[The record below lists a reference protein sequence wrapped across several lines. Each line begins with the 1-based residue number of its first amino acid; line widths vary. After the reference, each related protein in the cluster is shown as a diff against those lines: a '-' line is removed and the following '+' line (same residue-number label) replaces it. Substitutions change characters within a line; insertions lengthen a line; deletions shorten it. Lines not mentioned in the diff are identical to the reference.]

1 MNMAIDALT
10 RTLWPRG
17 NGPESPQVY
26 ALLDGARDD
35 EIAKMVRISGLP
47 YACLYA
53 GSLSPDL
60 QAAAP
65 YLVQVAPESR
75 MFKACFEAGW
85 GRSWGVFVIAEP
97 DVTLQAL
104 RKHFRSL
111 LRVNDEQGKAL
122 VFRYYDPRVLRIYLP
137 TCTPSERREFFGP
150 ALRLVVESGKPG
162 DDQPLVFEKSPGP
175 MLRSA

>member
-1 MNMAIDALT
+1 MSMAMAALT
-10 RTLWPRG
+10 RTLWPKG
-17 NGPESPQVY
+17 NGPECPQVY

-35 EIAKMVRISGLP
+35 AVAKMVRISGLP

-53 GSLSPDL
+53 GNLSPAL

-75 MFKACFEAGW
+75 MFKAFFESGW
-85 GRSWGVFVIAEP
+85 GRSWGYFVIAEA

-111 LRVNDEQGKAL
+111 LRVSDEQGKFL
-122 VFRYYDPRVLRIYLP
+122 VFRYYDPRVLRVYLP

-150 ALRLVVESGKPG
+150 ALRLVVES
-162 DDQPLVFEKSPGP
+162 DQASAELPLVFEKSPNP

>member
-1 MNMAIDALT
+1 MSMAIDSLT
-10 RTLWPRG
+10 RTLWPKG

-35 EIAKMVRISGLP
+35 AIAKMIRISGLP
-47 YACLYA
+47 FSCLYA
-53 GSLSPDL
+53 GNLSPDL

-75 MFKACFEAGW
+75 MFKAFFEAGW
-85 GRSWGVFVIAEP
+85 GRSWGIFAVAEA
-97 DVTLQAL
+97 DVTLQVL

-111 LRVNDEQGKAL
+111 LRVSDEQGKAL
-122 VFRYYDPRVLRIYLP
+122 VFRYYDPRVLRAYLP

-150 ALRLVVESGKPG
+150 ALRLVAESDQPG
-162 DDQPLVFEKSPGP
+162 DELPLIFEKSPRPG
-175 MLRSA
+175 LRSA